1 MTQTQMPIVDSILPH
16 ISCHHETG
24 PTNLFQE
31 KLVSGHVLIH
41 FGWLPVTYFH
51 LWGKSLR
58 SYSKSA
64 QIVGETLLLVTKCGK
79 YHHVWW
85 LYPHVCWSHPNL
97 FCINTNTCLYIYIYA
112 YICSIP
118 PHPPMLVAWP
128 YTTIH
133 VLYLHAGLMPPL
145 HYPHDTSMQGSR
157 FTAYMPIQH
166 IQFVYNILQPITAHT
181 VSFSSHAAMY

>member
-118 PHPPMLVAWP
+118 PTPPHAGGLAIYHHPCAILTCWPHATFTLPAW
-128 YTTIH
+128 
-133 VLYLHAGLMPPL
+133 YLHAG
-145 HYPHDTSMQGSR
+145 
-157 FTAYMPIQH
+157 FTVHCLYAH
-166 IQFVYNILQPITAHT
+166 TAHT
-181 VSFSSHAAMY
+181 ICLQHFTTYYCPYSIF